1 MGLEKEMS
9 RISYSQIS
17 MFSECPHRWKLNYID
32 KLRIFE
38 SNIHLIF
45 GTAMHEVIQTHLEVM
60 YNDSIKNADI
70 LDLNKMLRD
79 KLIEQFKIAEERDG
93 KPPCKK
99 EDLHEFFQDGVDILD
114 FYTKRKS
121 DYFAKRGYK
130 LIGCE
135 VPIDFDLKNGIK
147 MIGYLDIVLLDE
159 ILDVIKIIDIK
170 TSTMG
175 WNKWQK
181 ADENKTQQLLL
192 YKQFYSKQYNHPIE
206 RIEVEYFIVKR
217 KLWEKAQFPQ
227 KRVQKFSPA
236 SGKPS
241 MNKVNNRLL
250 KFVNEAFTEDGS
262 YTTNTL
268 EATPSKKSCKWC
280 EFNGTQYCDEGVK

>member
-1 MGLEKEMS
+1 M
-9 RISYSQIS
+9 YND
-17 MFSECPHRWKLNYID
+17 CPLRWKLNYVD
-32 KLRIFE
+32 KLSISE

-45 GTAMHEVIQTHLEVM
+45 GSAMHEVLQTYLNIM
-60 YNDSIKNADI
+60 YMDSAKNADI
-70 LDLNKMLRD
+70 LDLNKLLRD
-79 KLIEQFKIAEERDG
+79 KLIEQFKEAEERDG
-93 KPPCKK
+93 KAPCTKK
-99 EDLHEFFQDGVDILD
+99 DLMEFFDDGILIID
-114 FYTKRKS
+114 FFKKRRNQ
-121 DYFAKRGYK
+121 YFSKRDWE

-135 VPIDFDLKNGIK
+135 IPIEVDLKNNIQ
-147 MIGYLDIVLLDE
+147 MVGYI
-159 ILDVIKIIDIK
+159 DVVMRHIPTDSIKIIDIK

-175 WNKWQK
+175 WNKWMK
-181 ADENKTQQLLL
+181 KDENKTQQLLL

-217 KLWEKAQFPQ
+217 KLWEKAMFPQ
-227 KRVQKFSPA
+227 KRVQKFVPA

-280 EFNGTQYCDEGVK
+280 EFKGTEYCDRGI